1 MKQKKIAEMCGDVEK
16 YHPSGCI
23 TSKNDVSVIMYGS
36 VISHSQNIDPGAFI
50 SMEDNKK
57 KIILP
62 VPMGPR
68 YHLYLLNGT
77 YLPLTQ
83 GSLNPS
89 IDQYL

>member
-57 KIILP
+57 KKNSTSAHGAKIPP
-62 VPMGPR
+62 VFA
-68 YHLYLLNGT
+68 
-77 YLPLTQ
+77 
-83 GSLNPS
+83 
-89 IDQYL
+89 

>member
-50 SMEDNKK
+50 SMEDN
-57 KIILP
+57 
-62 VPMGPR
+62 
-68 YHLYLLNGT
+68 
-77 YLPLTQ
+77 
-83 GSLNPS
+83 
-89 IDQYL
+89 